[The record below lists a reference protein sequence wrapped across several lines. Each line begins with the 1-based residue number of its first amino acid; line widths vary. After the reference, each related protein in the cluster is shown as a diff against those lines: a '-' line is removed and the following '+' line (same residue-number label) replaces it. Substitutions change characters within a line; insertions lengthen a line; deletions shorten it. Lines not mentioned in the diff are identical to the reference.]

1 MILIRLHGGLGNQ
14 MFQYALGRSL
24 SLAHNTS
31 FKVDTS
37 YLRTANQSGRSL
49 RLQGF
54 CVTLNEADRKEILPY
69 TNTVRKT
76 LDRVL
81 PVSKKKYV
89 HEVSAR
95 YKKEITTNTDAY
107 FDGHWTSEKYFI
119 DSQDTIR
126 KDFQLKNP
134 FGPTAHTISKQIKAE
149 KVPVSVHIRRG
160 DYVSI
165 QKIANRHG
173 VLPLSYYEAATDHI
187 VHTFPQAHFFVFS
200 DDIAWAKE
208 NYPKKYP
215 VTFVSGSGIEDYEEL
230 VLMSTCAHNIIANST
245 FSWWSAWLNQNP
257 TKIVIAPKQW
267 VTDPSIDTADIL
279 PETWTKLS

>member
-1 MILIRLHGGLGNQ
+1 

-24 SLAHNTS
+24 SLTHSTS

-54 CVTLNEADRKEILPY
+54 NVTLEEADRKEVLRYINP
-69 TNTVRKT
+69 VRKT

-81 PVSKKKYV
+81 PTSKKKYV
-89 HEVSAR
+89 RETSAR
-95 YKKEITTNTDAY
+95 FNREILANNDAY
-107 FDGHWTSEKYFI
+107 FDGHWNSEKYFI
-119 DSQDTIR
+119 DAQDTIR

-134 FGPTAHTISKQIKAE
+134 FDPAAHTISKQIKSE
-149 KVPVSVHIRRG
+149 NVSVSVHIRRG

-173 VLPLSYYEAATDHI
+173 VLPLSYYETAMDHM
-187 VHTFPQAHFFVFS
+187 VNKFPQAHFFVFS

-230 VLMSTCAHNIIANST
+230 VLMSICAHNIIANST

-267 VTDPSIDTADIL
+267 VTDPSIDTTDIL
-279 PETWTKLS
+279 PETWIKLS